1 MIVLNNQ
8 QCFSQISVG
17 VSLDIPLWVL
27 VDCDSHVSRRVLHG
41 RLRSEPSVR
50 VIPQAP
56 VSDLN
61 NARRRMIK
69 LVFDCHRQSAAVGV
83 MPQC

>member
-8 QCFSQISVG
+8 QCFSQVG
-17 VSLDIPLWVL
+17 VCLNIPLWVL
-27 VDCDSHVSRRVLHG
+27 VDRDSHVSRRVLHG
-41 RLRSEPSVR
+41 RLRSEPSVH

-61 NARRRMIK
+61 NARRRN
-69 LVFDCHRQSAAVGV
+69 D
-83 MPQC
+83 